1 LYFLVYPSR
10 RPVYNT
16 DMKILYVTRK
26 FPPTVGGMENV
37 AAWLYEALKDRAD
50 IKLIKFGG
58 ANKWLPLVFPWL
70 TLRALLTGWI
80 FRPDVIY
87 VQDGLMGAA
96 TPIFRILLRRPVVA
110 TIHGTEMVYK
120 NPLYVKT
127 VIPALKRLNAAA
139 VISRATED
147 KVQGKLPAVPTR
159 LVHWGVHDDW
169 YLEDRTTARN
179 KLGEY
184 LGLDL
189 ANRPLIILVGR
200 LIERKGALWFV
211 ENVVPSLRAD
221 IPNLACVVA
230 GKGKDFE
237 AITAAVERLGLQES
251 VYLPGYVL
259 GDNLKYLYN
268 AADLFVMPNR
278 HGFGFEG
285 FGMVVTEATSCGT
298 PAVIGEYSGVTDAVI
313 DGVTGWLVPVDEVK
327 PYLEKIVN
335 EVKTPTL
342 DRAKIRAATLEAY
355 DWDKTAEAYLQLFS
369 DTVESFKK

>member
-1 LYFLVYPSR
+1 
-10 RPVYNT
+10 
-16 DMKILYVTRK
+16 
-26 FPPTVGGMENV
+26 
-37 AAWLYEALKDRAD
+37 
-50 IKLIKFGG
+50 
-58 ANKWLPLVFPWL
+58 
-70 TLRALLTGWI
+70 
-80 FRPDVIY
+80 
-87 VQDGLMGAA
+87 LMGAA

-147 KVQGKLPAVPTR
+147 KVQGKLPAVPTQ

-259 GDNLKYLYN
+259 GDSLKYLYN

-298 PAVIGEYSGVTDAVI
+298 LAVIGEYSGVTDAVI